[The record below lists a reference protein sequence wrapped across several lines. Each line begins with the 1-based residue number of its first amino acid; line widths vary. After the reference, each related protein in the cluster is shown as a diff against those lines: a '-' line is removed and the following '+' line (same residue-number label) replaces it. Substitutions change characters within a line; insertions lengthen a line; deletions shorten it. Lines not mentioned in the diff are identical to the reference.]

1 MFEKTVNFK
10 DSTTISFI
18 QMIKIIFSNFF
29 DAPAVTVSST
39 DLTGKDRV
47 RQSYPR
53 IAYKLRETIFEKLD
67 GLNIPYIEDSNRA
80 IFDFE
85 SICVPTEELNANE
98 TTTWLE
104 NTSLFLSQYV
114 QICQTIYFWKKLLMI
129 ESKNFG

>member
-1 MFEKTVNFK
+1 
-10 DSTTISFI
+10 
-18 QMIKIIFSNFF
+18 MIKIIFSNFF